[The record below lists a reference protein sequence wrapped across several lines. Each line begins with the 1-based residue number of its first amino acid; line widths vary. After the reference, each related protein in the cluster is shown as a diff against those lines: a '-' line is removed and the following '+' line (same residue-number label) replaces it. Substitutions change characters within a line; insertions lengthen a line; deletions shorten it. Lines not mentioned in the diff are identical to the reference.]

1 MNLPWPEDST
11 ILSEPI
17 RYKLASTIA
26 MYLLLVNKKKRKTS
40 KRKILST
47 KFLAR
52 HEKPSV

>member
-1 MNLPWPEDST
+1 MNLPWPEDSM

-17 RYKLASTIA
+17 RYKLACTIA
-26 MYLLLVNKKKRKTS
+26 MYLLVNKKKRKTS

-47 KFLAR
+47 RFLAR